1 MSPYRVDTVP
11 SLLRPLLEV
20 YGYAFASLMYAYLV
34 LLRWT
39 VRVEIEGAENL
50 SAGANYIFCLWHES
64 VPICFLS
71 LLPPR
76 AVLWR
81 GRHFS
86 WMQHPSLYM
95 KPIHVLLRCVGV
107 RRLALGSTGHGGR
120 HAAEELVHHLGQG
133 FSTVLLPDG
142 PGGPP
147 RVLKHGVLHIAS
159 ASGVPIVPLRLS
171 ASRTIRWPAWDRKQ
185 FPLPFSRLRI
195 RIGLPIRVSGD
206 TLDEA
211 ERRLLEALEVV
222 EAQAEAAGA
231 LRRE

>member
-1 MSPYRVDTVP
+1 MIPYRVDTAPALV
-11 SLLRPLLEV
+11 RPLLEA
-20 YGYAFASLMYAYLV
+20 YGYVFASLLYASFV

-39 VRVEIEGAENL
+39 VRVEIEGGENL

-64 VPICFLS
+64 IPICFLS

-76 AVLWR
+76 AALWR
-81 GRHFS
+81 GRYYS
-86 WMQHPSLYM
+86 WMQHPTWYM
-95 KPIHVLLRCVGV
+95 RPIHVLLRYVGV

-120 HAAEELVHHLGQG
+120 QAAEELVRHLEQG

-147 RVLKHGVLHIAS
+147 RLLKHGVLHIAW

-171 ASRTIRWPAWDRKQ
+171 ASRTVRWPAWDRKQ
-185 FPLPFSRLRI
+185 FALPFSRIRI
-195 RIGLPIRVSGD
+195 RIDVPIRVSGD

-211 ERRLLEALEVV
+211 ERRLVRAL
-222 EAQAEAAGA
+222 G
-231 LRRE
+231 